1 MTDTLFANNLDYITT
16 SRRDRIVGLRFPLPT
31 APADGGF
38 FPKSFDKEV
47 VYQNL
52 RQLLLTQKGER
63 VMYPDYGTNLK
74 AALFEPLT
82 GSLLEELNRDIRNVI
97 QVYEPRV
104 FVKDLK
110 VVQGPE
116 SDPNSIYVALN
127 VGFTATPY
135 EEEVI
140 DVVIR

>member
-1 MTDTLFANNLDYITT
+1 
-16 SRRDRIVGLRFPLPT
+16 
-31 APADGGF
+31 
-38 FPKSFDKEV
+38 
-47 VYQNL
+47 
-52 RQLLLTQKGER
+52 
-63 VMYPDYGTNLK
+63 MYPDYGTNLK